1 MNPFKH
7 MKLTQFFALLVSLII
22 IGCGSEDKGT
32 EKQTG
37 TTTEPVT
44 EPATEPAT
52 EPQTADQ
59 EESTETAYVEKTG
72 EARVIPLA
80 FKKYQEWGEFVYN
93 DQLLEM
99 YQKQMKELGDTG
111 DAAKIAEL
119 TSQILKV
126 QTIKESAFKAMSKRL
141 SEK

>member
-44 EPATEPAT
+44 EPATEP
-52 EPQTADQ
+52 QTADQ

-80 FKKYQEWGEFVYN
+80 FKEYQEWGEFVYN

>member
-1 MNPFKH
+1 M
-7 MKLTQFFALLVSLII
+7 
-22 IGCGSEDKGT
+22 
-32 EKQTG
+32 
-37 TTTEPVT
+37 
-44 EPATEPAT
+44 
-52 EPQTADQ
+52 
-59 EESTETAYVEKTG
+59 EKTG

-80 FKKYQEWGEFVYN
+80 FKEYQEWGEFVYN

-99 YQKQMKELGDTG
+99 YQKQMEELGDTG

>member
-44 EPATEPAT
+44 EPATEP
-52 EPQTADQ
+52 QTADQ

-80 FKKYQEWGEFVYN
+80 FKEYQEWGEFVYN

-99 YQKQMKELGDTG
+99 YQKQMEELGDTG

>member
-1 MNPFKH
+1 M
-7 MKLTQFFALLVSLII
+7 
-22 IGCGSEDKGT
+22 
-32 EKQTG
+32 
-37 TTTEPVT
+37 
-44 EPATEPAT
+44 
-52 EPQTADQ
+52 
-59 EESTETAYVEKTG
+59 EKTG

-80 FKKYQEWGEFVYN
+80 FKEYQEWGEFVYN

>member
-1 MNPFKH
+1 

-44 EPATEPAT
+44 EPSTEPATEPAT

-80 FKKYQEWGEFVYN
+80 FKEYQEWGEFVYN

-99 YQKQMKELGDTG
+99 YQKQMEELGDTG